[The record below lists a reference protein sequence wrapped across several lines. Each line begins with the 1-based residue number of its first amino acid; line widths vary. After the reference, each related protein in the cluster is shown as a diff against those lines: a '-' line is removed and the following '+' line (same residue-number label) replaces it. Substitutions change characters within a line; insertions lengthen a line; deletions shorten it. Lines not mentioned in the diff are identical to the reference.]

1 MNVLCVPRSVVS
13 CALTSHLDTSANASV
28 VSSSPKTIALVSVGS
43 LSCTEVSMH
52 TRAHGSCVCVA
63 NTKCQRFFINIC
75 ACVCVCVHI
84 HVCMYID
91 KESLTLCVGHYGCIC
106 KGC

>member
-28 VSSSPKTIALVSVGS
+28 VSNSPKTIALVLVGS
-43 LSCTEVSMH
+43 LSCIEVSMRAR
-52 TRAHGSCVCVA
+52 TRARVWSM
-63 NTKCQRFFINIC
+63 
-75 ACVCVCVHI
+75 CVHI